1 MKLNQFLKGLAPIFA
16 VAMAAGVAGCD
27 GANVSINGEHGK
39 KLAELDLSG
48 AAPNEL
54 VMFGPDEVQMT
65 QGDKLAI
72 TVDGDP
78 AAVDKLRFTLKDGT
92 LGILREGKMFSGD
105 DKLAVVH
112 VTMPAPRELT
122 MGGSGKITAPA
133 MAAGAKV
140 TILGSGRIDTQSVSG
155 DKLEVTLPGSGS
167 FTAAGKVGKLDLT
180 ILGSGSAELGGV
192 SVDSAK
198 VNVLGSGGATFS
210 SDGDVD
216 ATILGSGTVTVKGRA
231 RCKVSAIGS
240 GQLICEAGV
249 TKSDGADSDESPA
262 PPSAPAAPP
271 PPKP

>member
-1 MKLNQFLKGLAPIFA
+1 MKFSQFLKGLAPILA

-27 GANVSINGEHGK
+27 SSNISINGEHGK
-39 KLAELDLSG
+39 KLADLDMSG

-54 VMFGPDEVQMT
+54 AMFGPDEIQIT

-78 AAVDKLRFTLKDGT
+78 SAVERLRFTLKDGT
-92 LGILREGKMFSGD
+92 LGVLREGKVFSSDG
-105 DKLAVVH
+105 KLAVVH

-122 MGGSGKITAPA
+122 MAGSGKISAPA

-140 TILGSGRIDTQSVSG
+140 MIVGSGRIDTQSVSG

-180 ILGSGSAELGGV
+180 ILGSGSAEMGGV
-192 SVDSAK
+192 NVGNAK
-198 VNVLGSGGATFS
+198 VTVMGSGDATFS

-216 ATILGSGTVTVKGRA
+216 ATIMGSGTVTVKGRA
-231 RCKVSAIGS
+231 RCKVSAMGS
-240 GQLICEAGV
+240 GKLVCEAGV
-249 TKSDGADSDESPA
+249 TKSDGEDASDA
-262 PPSAPAAPP
+262 PNAPEPP
-271 PPKP
+271 TPPKP

>member
-1 MKLNQFLKGLAPIFA
+1 MNLNHFLKGLAPILA

-27 GANVSINGEHGK
+27 SSNVSINGEHGK
-39 KLAELDLSG
+39 KLAELDMSG

-65 QGDKLAI
+65 QGDRLAI

-78 AAVDKLRFTLKDGT
+78 AAVDRLRFTLKDGT
-92 LGILREGKMFSGD
+92 LGILREGKIFSGD

-122 MGGSGKITAPA
+122 MGGSGKINAPA
-133 MAAGAKV
+133 LAAGAKV
-140 TILGSGRIDTQSVSG
+140 TILGSGRIDTQNVSG

-180 ILGSGSAELGGV
+180 ILGSGSAEMGAV
-192 SVDSAK
+192 NVDSAK

-216 ATILGSGTVTVKGRA
+216 ATIVGSGSVTVKGRA

-249 TKSDGADSDESPA
+249 TKSEGVGADESPA
-262 PPSAPAAPP
+262 APEAPT

>member
-1 MKLNQFLKGLAPIFA
+1 MRLNQFLRGLAPIVA
-16 VAMAAGVAGCD
+16 VAMAASLAGCD
-27 GANVSINGEHGK
+27 SSNVSMGGEHGK

-48 AAPNEL
+48 AAPSEL
-54 VMFGPDEVQMT
+54 VLFGPDEVQMT

-78 AAVDKLRFTLKDGT
+78 AAVDRLRFTLKDGT
-92 LGILREGKMFSGD
+92 LGILREGKVFSGD
-105 DKLAVVH
+105 GKLAVVH

-122 MGGSGKITAPA
+122 MGGSGKISAPA

-167 FTAAGKVGKLDLT
+167 FTASGKVGKLDLT

-192 SVDSAK
+192 SADSAK
-198 VNVLGSGGATFS
+198 INVLGSGGATLS

-231 RCKVSAIGS
+231 RCTVSAIGS
-240 GQLICEAGV
+240 GKLICENGV
-249 TKSDGADSDESPA
+249 RKTDTDSAEPA
-262 PPSAPAAPP
+262 QVPDPAAPP
-271 PPKP
+271 T